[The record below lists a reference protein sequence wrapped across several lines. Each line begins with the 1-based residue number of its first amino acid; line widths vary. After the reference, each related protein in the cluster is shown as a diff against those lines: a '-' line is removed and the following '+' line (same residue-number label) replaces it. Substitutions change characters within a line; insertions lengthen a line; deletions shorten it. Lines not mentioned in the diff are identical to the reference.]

1 MKILIVDDDRRMV
14 KTIFDILK
22 VKGYEPVA
30 AYTGEEALSKIE
42 SEKPECVLMDIKM
55 PGING
60 VEALKKINDL
70 SPDLPVILMSAYATE
85 EQIEDAR
92 QHGAYTVLNKPIDI
106 QIVLSFLTLLRKE
119 ESILIV
125 DDDPNF
131 CRILNDILQSRG
143 YRVITESD
151 PDKVLTHMEQ
161 TYMLTVLLDLKLGD
175 KDGVDILKAIRSKY
189 PTKPVVLV
197 TGMKD
202 NMSNSVEKG
211 LKIGAYTCFY
221 KPFEVDSLIDSIKEI
236 SRKKLQAF
244 LGEPF

>member
-14 KTIFDILK
+14 KTIFDILT

-30 AYTGEEALSKIE
+30 AYTGEEALLKIE

-131 CRILNDILQSRG
+131 CKTIKDILKTRS
-143 YRVITESD
+143 YKVITEPD
-151 PDKVLTHMEQ
+151 PDKVLDHMEQ

-175 KDGVDILKAIRSKY
+175 QDGVEILKTIRAKY
-189 PTKPVVLV
+189 PSKPVVLV
-197 TGMKD
+197 TGLREDMTP
-202 NMSNSVEKG
+202 SVEKG

-221 KPFEVDSLIDSIKEI
+221 KPFEVESLIDTIKEI